1 MGNNYIRDTVFMI
14 FDEEKIVTDKYFL
27 DRGYSKWWVNKHA
40 GAMKA
45 FCRPRRF
52 FLSDIMEHFA

>member
-1 MGNNYIRDTVFMI
+1 MI

-40 GAMKA
+40 GVMKA